1 MTQSIVS
8 TSEWHSELRG
18 RQEAV
23 WEISQREA
31 CDFVLIYGSDGH
43 AEPFRYLTNFVPALG
58 ETWLLMHG
66 GGVSC
71 VMNFD
76 WQVVEAQRASGIHD
90 WYGAFQPLPLL
101 IDQLTS
107 ANPRQI
113 GVVGFERMPVT
124 TFNALADALPMASFK
139 DIGDAVAR
147 LRRRKSPLEIKLLR
161 EAGRITDLAFD
172 AMRGELKPGLTEH
185 EVAARV
191 AYHMGR
197 LGAGL
202 SFPPTVVSGN
212 DDPIMI
218 RMPTERKLE
227 VGDSV
232 MFDIG
237 AEYQGYQA
245 DASRTFVLGKPSADQ
260 RAVWSVVTEAYKAA
274 LEQVRPGNPCNAT
287 QIAGEKVINDA
298 GYELIHRIG
307 HGIGLATSFEW
318 PSLITETAP
327 FEPGVAICLEPGIYV
342 KGTGNMKLED
352 DLVVTEDGYELLT
365 NSSREL
371 TID

>member
-1 MTQSIVS
+1 MTQAIVS
-8 TSEWHSELRG
+8 ASEWHAELRG
-18 RQEAV
+18 RRAAV
-23 WEISQREA
+23 WEITQREA
-31 CDFVLIYGSDGH
+31 CDLVLIYGSDGH

-58 ETWLLMHG
+58 ETWLLLHG
-66 GGVSC
+66 GGVAC
-71 VMNFD
+71 VLNFD
-76 WQVVEAQRASGIHD
+76 WQIVEARRASGID
-90 WYGAFQPLPLL
+90 AWYGEFQPLPRL
-101 IDQLTS
+101 IDLLSS

-113 GVVGFERMPVT
+113 GVAGFERMPVT
-124 TFNALADALPMASFK
+124 TYNALAAALPRASFK
-139 DIGDAVAR
+139 DIGAAVAR

-161 EAGRITDLAFD
+161 EAGRITDLALE

-191 AYHMGR
+191 AYHMAR
-197 LGAGL
+197 FGAGL

-227 VGDSV
+227 AGDSV

-245 DASRTFVLGKPSADQ
+245 DAARTFVLGKPSAAQ
-260 RAVWSVVTEAYKAA
+260 LAVWSVVTEAYEAA
-274 LEQVRPGNPCNAT
+274 LAQVRPGNPCNAT

-298 GYELIHRIG
+298 GYELVHRIG

-327 FEPGVAICLEPGIYV
+327 FEPGVTICLEPGIYV
-342 KGTGNMKLED
+342 PGTGNMKLED